1 MARFDVAFEGRWQE
15 TFDDFDEA
23 VAWAEEVAATGRT
36 VDVARRRLGVFR
48 RFVTAFPESE
58 RERRKAL
65 YSYAPWVGG
74 AELIGGG
81 PVDLGGGGGG
91 DGGGGGC

>member
-15 TFDDFDEA
+15 SFDDYDEA
-23 VAWAEEVAATGRT
+23 VEWAREVAATGRT
-36 VDVARRRLGVFR
+36 VDVVKRRFGVFR
-48 RFVTAFPESE
+48 RFITAFPESQME
-58 RERRKAL
+58 ARKML

-74 AELIGGG
+74 GEFIGSGF
-81 PVDLGGGGGG
+81 GGGGGG